1 MFDGF
6 HELLWVW
13 NFLLKQKIPS
23 FMQIDLIH
31 QIFQIMMQSN
41 VTPGMIIHIIFLGQL
56 SYNALDNN

>member
-1 MFDGF
+1 
-6 HELLWVW
+6 
-13 NFLLKQKIPS
+13 
-23 FMQIDLIH
+23 MQIDLIH